1 MPRNPVPK
9 DKAEKSI
16 YVSRA
21 KRAVTKADRVLQDI
35 IKLEHAIEA
44 DKKVQID
51 SKVIARRVSDAM
63 TPLAHFIMQYALWG
77 VSSEQSIIH
86 QRIIGDPFLA
96 WPILSI
102 DSILSFYFSTYTL
115 DSIVHRGTGT
125 EKAKEIKDE
134 IESIAN
140 ILSMSHDP
148 LSSYAKMFKRELF
161 NNTDAIIRIG
171 DRDTLRFYLDN
182 LVKFMYKMFTD
193 VDQSIGSIRM
203 QVGQI
208 KQGKKDFAYREYRK
222 QAKRKLTGVSRNKI
236 RLKKFYRT
244 MAAFGFVN
252 WVKHKKRLQKIIID
266 RFKDLGA
273 HMEPDHKLD
282 IKAWELMAVGIPARQ
297 IVGPYTY
304 LKPAEVIKQSLEAYR
319 AIDVEYQYHNTYI
332 CSEAL
337 LESNLILEVN
347 RQRGTSL
354 DSRDRELKEKIFTWT
369 TTHDNKTPSMQQV
382 INFNRELEKQRE
394 KANREESMEIIG
406 SWLEWSELYVK
417 KHANKGI
424 NPPEG
429 FIYATNTNGIKE
441 EIFKRTTSWGMCLID
456 QMDSWLGEHVRDREV
471 FALVMATDRKRGTI
485 CGLTKRWVCE
495 YSYYCTGVNNKV
507 DGEAFDYF
515 STEKWWEL

>member
-9 DKAEKSI
+9 NKAEDSI

-21 KRAVTKADRVLQDI
+21 KRAVTKADRVIQDI
-35 IKLEHAIEA
+35 IKLKHAIEA
-44 DKKVQID
+44 GEKVQID
-51 SKVIARRVSDAM
+51 SKIIARKVSDAM
-63 TPLAHFIMQYALWG
+63 TPLAWLYMRYSLWG
-77 VSSEQSIIH
+77 VASEQSIIH

-102 DSILSFYFSTYTL
+102 DSIFDFSTTTL

-125 EKAKEIKDE
+125 EKAKEIKEE

-148 LSSYAKMFKRELF
+148 LAAYAKMFKRELF

-182 LVKFMYKMFTD
+182 LVKFMCKMSTS
-193 VDQSIGSIRM
+193 VDRSIGTIKLRI
-203 QVGQI
+203 GQI
-208 KQGKKDFAYREYRK
+208 KQGKLTPAHRKFKKQVKREMI
-222 QAKRKLTGVSRNKI
+222 GVSKNKI
-236 RLKKFYRT
+236 MLKKFYHT
-244 MAAFGFVN
+244 MAAFEFVN
-252 WVKHKKRLQKIIID
+252 WFKHKKRLQKIIID
-266 RFKDLGA
+266 RFKDPGA

-282 IKAWELMAVGIPARQ
+282 IKAWELMGLGIPARQ

-304 LKPAEVIKQSLEAYR
+304 LKPAAVIKQSLEAYR
-319 AIDVEYQYHNTYI
+319 EVDAQYQCHNTYI
-332 CSEAL
+332 CSAAL
-337 LESNLILEVN
+337 PASNLISEVN

-354 DSRDRELKEKIFTWT
+354 DFRDRELRDKIFTWT

-394 KANREESMEIIG
+394 TANREESMEILDF
-406 SWLEWSELYVK
+406 WLKWSERYVK

-429 FIYATNTNGIKE
+429 FIYATNTKEIKE
-441 EIFKRTTSWGMCLID
+441 ELFKRTTSWGMCLID
-456 QMDSWLGEHVRDREV
+456 QMDSWLGEQVGDREV
-471 FALVMATDRKRGTI
+471 FALVMATNRKRGTI

-495 YSYYCTGVNNKV
+495 YSYYCTGVNNKA
-507 DGEAFDYF
+507 DDEAFDYF
-515 STEKWWEL
+515 STERWWEL